1 MDNLKCVQLQEIVS
15 FTCNLFEEKGLPR
28 WHCGKEPT
36 CQCRRL
42 ETWVQSQDWED
53 SLEEGM
59 ATHSGILAWNPMDR
73 GAWRATV
80 HSSWTQ
86 IGLRV

>member
-59 ATHSGILAWNPMDR
+59 ATHSGILAWVIP
-73 GAWRATV
+73 
-80 HSSWTQ
+80 WTEEPG
-86 IGLRV
+86 GLQSGGWQRVRHD